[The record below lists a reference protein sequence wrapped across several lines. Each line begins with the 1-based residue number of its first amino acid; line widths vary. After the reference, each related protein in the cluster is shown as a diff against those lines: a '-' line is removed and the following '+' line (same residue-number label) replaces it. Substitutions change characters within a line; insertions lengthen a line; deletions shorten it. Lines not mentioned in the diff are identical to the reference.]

1 MDTTSLENLLQAA
14 AVDQLIGYEGNQT
27 AQNLLQDVQG
37 GQNKYP
43 AYLEDMANSNSQD
56 AASFGDNLINDG
68 NFSKCLFLFSF
79 FYPSSNILILR
90 FRQLF
95 HK

>member
-43 AYLEDMANSNSQD
+43 AYLEDMANSNNQD
-56 AASFGDNLINDG
+56 TNAFGYNLINEG
-68 NFSKCLFLFSF
+68 NFSKFITLLLLFLIFCVLEIVASW
-79 FYPSSNILILR
+79 
-90 FRQLF
+90 
-95 HK
+95 